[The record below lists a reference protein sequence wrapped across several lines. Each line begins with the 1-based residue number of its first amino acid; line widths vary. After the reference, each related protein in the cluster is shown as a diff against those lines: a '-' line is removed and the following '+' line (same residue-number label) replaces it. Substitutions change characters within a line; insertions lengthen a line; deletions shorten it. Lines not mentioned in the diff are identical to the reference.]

1 MGLDLSNKIQDRT
14 DTSYTDVTIR
24 DTNYFPLMVI
34 QNGIIWPYELKK
46 CCKKYKK
53 GNRCKKCPNN

>member
-1 MGLDLSNKIQDRT
+1 MSQHVSPKQQGNIDSTTGYI
-14 DTSYTDVTIR
+14 SADVR
-24 DTNYFPLMVI
+24 DYFSLHVI